1 MVRREIVKTGERV
14 EVRLV
19 DDEHSEPGC
28 VVLEREEQAVKN
40 KIARCSIRRRFRK
53 KLGWPR
59 LWAFVTAYQLFSE
72 G

>member
-28 VVLEREEQAVKN
+28 IVLEREDQAVKN
-40 KIARCSIRRRFRK
+40 KLAR
-53 KLGWPR
+53 
-59 LWAFVTAYQLFSE
+59 
-72 G
+72 